1 MSESLKV
8 VLTNIVVI
16 LMILKLATLSL
27 LKIEVFWN
35 EGYDAIISVHDATN
49 EILPSDLK
57 YIVDMAMWSKF
68 GNFSISMR
76 EVITTSLL

>member
-35 EGYDAIISVHDATN
+35 KGYDAIISVHDVTN
-49 EILPSDLK
+49 KILPSDLN

>member
-1 MSESLKV
+1 MFESLKV
-8 VLTNIVVI
+8 VLTNVVVI

-35 EGYDAIISVHDATN
+35 KGYDAIISVHDVTN
-49 EILPSDLK
+49 EILPSDLN

>member
-1 MSESLKV
+1 MFESLKV

-35 EGYDAIISVHDATN
+35 KGYDAIISVHDVTN
-49 EILPSDLK
+49 EILPSDLN